1 MDKET
6 LILANVDYENGR
18 NRFAGNEALYHKY
31 LLKFKEDTHFKAAG
45 DAFAARDYEQ
55 LLKETHALKGV
66 AGTLG
71 LLDIYHAS
79 ADIVTALR
87 TENVQAVP
95 ELFEVL
101 EASYDR
107 IIKILK

>member
-6 LILANVDYENGR
+6 LILANVDYENGK

-31 LLKFKEDTHFKAAG
+31 LLKFKEDKHFANAKKAYQTG
-45 DAFAARDYEQ
+45 DYEQ

-79 ADIVTALR
+79 ADIVTAIR
-87 TENVQAVP
+87 TETTDTMP
-95 ELFEVL
+95 EMFAKL
-101 EASYDR
+101 ESSYNK
-107 IIKILK
+107 IIEILK